1 MAIDINVEEIDHG
14 HTPRKMSR
22 AFGFNLWT
30 GTLTHAPYDTGNL
43 VSSIKLKTN
52 TQYLKRINYDS
63 SKAWYTQLLEEG
75 RGIGEGKK
83 HEGFISKRTMP
94 LLAQMTVA
102 YFRGGHFTKTI
113 TGGSRRRVLNTTAKV
128 RGFGKG
134 KVNIGRSRFNNETR
148 AQRRQESL
156 NRYMRKFGR

>member
-1 MAIDINVEEIDHG
+1 MDFNIVEEFYG
-14 HTPRKMSR
+14 QVPRTMSR

-63 SKAWYTQLLEEG
+63 TKAWYTQLLEEG

-83 HEGFISKRTMP
+83 HEGFISKRTVP
-94 LLAQMTVA
+94 LLARMTVA
-102 YFRGGHFTKTI
+102 YFSGGKFTRTI
-113 TGGSRRRVLNTTAKV
+113 TGGSRRRVLSRTAKL

-134 KVNIGRSRFNNETR
+134 KVTVGRSRYNFQTRQDRENESFR
-148 AQRRQESL
+148 KKFRR
-156 NRYMRKFGR
+156 

>member
-1 MAIDINVEEIDHG
+1 MDFNIVEEYYG
-14 HTPRKMSR
+14 QVPRKMSR

-43 VSSIKLKTN
+43 VNSIRLKAN

-75 RGIGEGKK
+75 RGLGEGKK
-83 HEGFISKRTMP
+83 HEGFISKRTVP
-94 LLAQMTVA
+94 LLVQMTIA
-102 YFRGGHFTKTI
+102 YFRGGKFSYTI
-113 TGGSRRRVLNTTAKV
+113 AGGSRRRVLSRTAKL

-134 KVNIGRSRFNNETR
+134 KVSVGQSRYNSETR
-148 AQRRQESL
+148 QDRENESFI
-156 NRYMRKFGR
+156 RKFRR